1 MKLSEICVR
10 RPVFAVMLI
19 SFLVVLG
26 LFSFRDLGVDLFP
39 KADMPTV
46 TVNIQLPGASPE
58 EVTTQVVQP
67 LEEAISSISG
77 LDELRAMVSEGNAR
91 ITVQFVLDR
100 NIESAA
106 QDVRE
111 KVAGAM
117 RRLPPTV
124 LPPVIQKADPDS
136 APVIAMAVVG
146 DRTMRELT
154 EIADK
159 QVRRALETV
168 DGVGEVSMSGGRER
182 QIRILLDADKLAAY
196 RLTPQQVEEALV
208 QENVETPGGRLVR
221 GDTEFGVRTLGR
233 IDAAAEFGNIIV
245 ANIKGA
251 PIRMHDIARVED
263 SHGEIRTY
271 SAINDQEAVVLEVRR
286 QTGTNTVKIVDA
298 VKAKMTELRR
308 VLPAGVRLQIISDD
322 SVFIKAS
329 VKSLEEHLLL
339 GSLLAS
345 LVVLL
350 FIGNLRTVF
359 IAALA
364 IPTSIIAT
372 FTLMRYMDFTL
383 NNMSLLGLT
392 LAVGIVIDDA
402 IIVLENI
409 YRFIEEKGYA
419 PKVAAVEATKE
430 IGLAVMAT
438 TLSLVIIFIPIA
450 FMTGYAR
457 RFVNQFGWT
466 MAMAIM
472 VSLLVSFTLTPMASS
487 LLLRAT
493 NGNNR
498 RKGNG
503 SETEPGPLPTAH
515 SPQPAAHH
523 ARSKEA
529 GFFRYIDAFYGR
541 ALNWALDHRFS
552 ILLIC
557 ALTLASTVV
566 LNKHVGRDWIPTDD
580 QSEFQIITDFPEGT
594 SFEGTIRPL
603 KEIAARAR
611 KLPGVEYVYPR
622 ANERMGHAHLYVH
635 LVAPDKRDLNSEQV
649 GDLARKLMTEYPYI
663 RGRVMLPSALGMGE
677 QINFPISLNILGPD
691 LRVLADL
698 AKNIAIEMKKRPEL
712 TDVDVGL
719 NLNNPELQVRIDRQR
734 ASDLGVR
741 VSDVAGAV
749 RLFMSGEDEISTYKE
764 GAEQY
769 PVTMQLLYEQRDNPQ
784 MLARLVLPSS
794 RLGQV
799 RLDSVATIQ
808 RGAGPVR
815 IDRYNRQFSTRV
827 SGNVAGDSALDA
839 AARVTLAAV
848 RKVSLPPGY
857 STRFSGQVKIMDET
871 SYNLLMALLLASIFM
886 YMVLAAQFESLLHP
900 FIIMLTLPLSIPFAL
915 LSLWATGRSLNLWSA
930 LGVLLLLGIV
940 KKNGILQIDYSNR
953 LRAAGLPLRQAI
965 VEANHVRLRP
975 ILMTT
980 FSIVAGLIPTALGI
994 GVGSAQRSAIA
1005 VTIIGGQTLCLL
1017 LTLLV
1022 VPVTYEVFEEA
1033 REALRR
1039 APLRARLARATVGA
1053 TRLLHL

>member
-515 SPQPAAHH
+515 SPQPTAHH

-1033 REALRR
+1033 REALRQ

-1053 TRLLHL
+1053 TRVLHL

>member
-77 LDELRAMVSEGNAR
+77 LDELRAMVTEGSAR
-91 ITVQFVLDR
+91 ITVQFVLER

-136 APVIAMAVVG
+136 SPVIAMAVVG

-233 IDAAAEFGNIIV
+233 IDAAKEFGNIIV
-245 ANIKGA
+245 ANIRGA
-251 PIRMHDIARVED
+251 PIRMRDIARVED
-263 SHGEIRTY
+263 SHGEIRSY

-298 VKAKMTELRR
+298 VKEKMAEMRR

-383 NNMSLLGLT
+383 NNMTLLGLT

-419 PKVAAVEATKE
+419 PKLAAVEATKE

-487 LLLRAT
+487 LLLKAT

-498 RKGNG
+498 RKEHG
-503 SETEPGPLPTAH
+503 SETEPGPLPT
-515 SPQPAAHH
+515 AHH

-557 ALTLASTVV
+557 ALTLSSTVV
-566 LNKHVGRDWIPTDD
+566 LNKYVGRDWIPTDD
-580 QSEFQIITDFPEGT
+580 QSEFQIITDFPEGI

-622 ANERMGHAHLYVH
+622 ANERPGHAHLYVH
-635 LVAPDKRDLNSEQV
+635 LVAPDKRNLNSEQV

-677 QINFPISLNILGPD
+677 QINFPISLIILGPD

-719 NLNNPELQVRIDRQR
+719 NLNNPELQVKIDRQR

-799 RLDSVATIQ
+799 RLDSVASIQ

-815 IDRYNRQFSTRV
+815 IDRYNRQFSTRM
-827 SGNVAGDSALDA
+827 SANVAGDSALDA
-839 AARVTLAAV
+839 AARVTMAAV

-953 LRAAGLPLRQAI
+953 LRAAGLPLRRAI

-1039 APLRARLARATVGA
+1039 VPLRARLARATVGA